1 MVGVISSDKAYLQS
15 HGNYDPTYIPLDMM
29 GRKAKLQF
37 VISPPVDDPD
47 FAADYA
53 LALERLK
60 VIQEDIAG
68 SVARREHF
76 IEGEHM
82 KMNFNLFTKKVCQL

>member
-1 MVGVISSDKAYLQS
+1 M
-15 HGNYDPTYIPLDMM
+15 PLELI

-60 VIQEDIAG
+60 AIQEDVAG
-68 SVARREHF
+68 SPKRREHF
-76 IEGEHM
+76 IEGESM
-82 KMNFNLFTKKVCQL
+82 KLNFNLFTKKVRRSLCWGLGTYVDRIFMFIPTGTC